1 MDWYCNL
8 PSELLVGETG
18 SGGESA
24 NFLLATCH
32 SVLLMLYKPF
42 KNEDLVR
49 SEIERS
55 QGIIVEA
62 LGRIG
67 RNIGKFGIIASLV
80 GHMVRRSTI

>member
-8 PSELLVGETG
+8 PGDLLVTESGT
-18 SGGESA
+18 GGESSD
-24 NFLLATCH
+24 FLLATCH
-32 SVLLMLYKPF
+32 SVLLMLYRPF
-42 KNEDLVR
+42 NSEDLVR

-55 QGIIVEA
+55 QGIIMEA